1 MDRKRSRHLGAEER
15 PSGLT
20 RRSMLALSSTAVL
33 AAALPYGRAQ
43 SLSLPLAAEGAS
55 VSPVMEKLS
64 AYMSA
69 AGTGCARR
77 GTREGAR
84 THCRYSCG
92 HYFRLTADAGTRRSQ
107 VCSRLWRAAGR
118 YRDSVESSARLH

>member
-69 AGTGCARR
+69 AAERAVPGEVQEKAQEHIADTLAAIISG
-77 GTREGAR
+77 
-84 THCRYSCG
+84 S
-92 HYFRLTADAGTRRSQ
+92 RLTPGQ
-107 VCSRLWRAAGR
+107 IGRA
-118 YRDSVESSARLH
+118 SC